1 MQEYSDMNDETKQ
14 IFWEI
19 SVFMVEVLA
28 RDRQERI
35 RRWKAVDRIRQRM
48 EH

>member
-1 MQEYSDMNDETKQ
+1 MNDETKQ
-14 IFWEI
+14 IFWDI

-35 RRWKAVDRIRQRM
+35 RRGKTVEKIRQRM